1 MGRLKKILNKRLRK
15 FYFQRRVYKN
25 VNRERIA
32 RNQAKKIGKSEF
44 FGESILENTPNLD
57 EVKSLGYTKL
67 GIVIS
72 AEKVEK
78 LVSELNK
85 LDCFDPYRLELNR
98 FKVGEV
104 SPLTQV
110 ANYKRED
117 LVSIKEILEIANDPK
132 ILAFTQDFLQATPT
146 ISNINAWWSFGEKEA
161 AEQAQFFH
169 RDVDDYKFIKL
180 FFYLTDVDM
189 ENGPHVYVE
198 SSANDDN
205 YKKIRR
211 FSDEE
216 IESTYGKGKVKY
228 FTGKKGEAFFVNTYG
243 IHKGLLPE
251 KGKRLILQ
259 VQYSINEVGIE
270 NYVPKSIKTDYSKY
284 VNRLLIK

>member
-1 MGRLKKILNKRLRK
+1 MSKLKKILNKRLRK
-15 FYFQRRVYKN
+15 FYLQRRVYKN
-25 VNRERIA
+25 ANRERIA
-32 RNQAKKIGKSEF
+32 KRQANKIGKTEF
-44 FGESILENTPNLD
+44 SGKSILEKSPNLD
-57 EVKSLGYTKL
+57 EVNNLGYTKL
-67 GIVIS
+67 GVLLNS
-72 AEKVEK
+72 EKVEK
-78 LVSELNK
+78 LVGELNR
-85 LDCFDPYRLELNR
+85 LECFDPYRPELKR
-98 FKVGEV
+98 FKSNEV

-117 LVSIKEILEIANDPK
+117 LVGIKEVLEIANDPK
-132 ILAFTQDFLQATPT
+132 VLTFAQEFLGATPT

-180 FFYLTDVDM
+180 FFYLTDVEM

-198 SSANDDN
+198 SSSNDDHF
-205 YKKIRR
+205 KKIRR
-211 FSDEE
+211 FSDAE
-216 IESTYGKGKVKY
+216 IEETYGKDKIKY

-259 VQYSINEVGIE
+259 VQYSINEVGVE
-270 NYVPKSIKTDYSKY
+270 NYVPQKNESNYNKY

>member
-1 MGRLKKILNKRLRK
+1 MSKLKKLLNKRLRK

-25 VNRERIA
+25 ANRTRIA
-32 RNQAKKIGKSEF
+32 NKQAIKIGKSEF
-44 FGESILENTPNLD
+44 SGNSFLNEEPNID
-57 EVKSLGYTKL
+57 EVNSLGYTKL
-67 GIVIS
+67 GVVIDD
-72 AEKVEK
+72 ARADA
-78 LVSELNK
+78 LISELNK
-85 LDCFDPYRLELNR
+85 LECFDPYRPELKR
-98 FKVGEV
+98 FKADEV
-104 SPLTQV
+104 SSLTQV

-117 LVSIKEILEIANDPK
+117 LVGVKEVMDIANDPK
-132 ILAFTQDFLQATPT
+132 VLSFVQEFLQATPT
-146 ISNINAWWSFGEKEA
+146 ISNVNAWWSYGGRSA

-180 FFYLTDVDM
+180 FIYLTDVKM

-216 IESTYGKGKVKY
+216 IEITYGKGNVKY
-228 FTGKKGEAFFVNTYG
+228 FTGKKGEAFFVDTYG
-243 IHKGLLPE
+243 IHKGLLPK

-259 VQYSINEVGIE
+259 VQYSINEVGVE
-270 NYVPKSIKTDYSKY
+270 NYIPQAITSNYNKY